1 MPWFAGMWAV
11 LAKDLRLELRSR
23 HAINVLLIFVLS
35 VLLVV
40 TLAAGQE
47 SLSARMQAGLLWI
60 VILFSAALG
69 LGRAFVAE
77 EEQGTALLLRLNVRA
92 GMVYGGKLC
101 YSLLLLVA
109 VNLVLLFAFLV
120 LLRVRVVAPGL
131 MLAAMVLGSL
141 GLAATTTLLAA
152 IVARS
157 ARRGPLLP
165 MLMFPLLLPVLLSAI
180 DATHESM
187 EGSWQGA
194 ADSLVTLVAFSG
206 VIIAASALL
215 FDHVWRD

>member
-1 MPWFAGMWAV
+1 MHWFAGMWAV

-23 HAINVLLIFVLS
+23 HAVNVLLIFVLS
-35 VLLVV
+35 VLVV
-40 TLAAGQE
+40 VVLAAGPE
-47 SLSARMQAGLLWI
+47 NITARMQAGLLWI

-77 EEQGTALLLRLNVRA
+77 EEQGTALLLRLNVRP

-101 YSLLLLVA
+101 YSLLLLVG
-109 VNLVLLFAFLV
+109 VNLVLLTAFVV
-120 LLRVRVVAPGL
+120 LLRVRVAAPWL
-131 MLAAMVLGSL
+131 MLAAMLLGSL

-180 DATHESM
+180 DATHESL
-187 EGSWQGA
+187 EGTWRGA

-206 VIIAASALL
+206 VVIAASALL
-215 FDHVWRD
+215 FEHVWRD

>member
-1 MPWFAGMWAV
+1 MHWLAGMWAV

-23 HAINVLLIFVLS
+23 HAVNVLLIFVLS
-35 VLLVV
+35 ALLVV
-40 TLAAGQE
+40 VLAAGQE
-47 SLSARMQAGLLWI
+47 NLTARLQAGLLWI
-60 VILFSAALG
+60 VILFAAALG

-77 EEQGTALLLRLNVRA
+77 EEQGTALLLRLNVRP
-92 GMVYGGKLC
+92 GMVYSGKLC

-109 VNLVLLFAFLV
+109 VNLVLLAAFVV
-120 LLRVRVVAPGL
+120 LLRVSVAAPGL
-131 MLAAMVLGSL
+131 MLASMLLGSL
-141 GLAATTTLLAA
+141 GLAAVTTLLAA

-180 DATHESM
+180 DATHEGL

-194 ADSLVTLVAFSG
+194 AGSLVTLVAFSG
-206 VIIAASALL
+206 TTIAASALL